1 MDINIDIAKGIII
14 EEVEKAG
21 CKLDR
26 IILFGS
32 RARGDYEEGS
42 DYDFLVVINKDLSRA
57 ERLDLARHI
66 RKRLARH
73 IASDIIIK
81 YAGRLEKEKND
92 KGLLSYYALG
102 EGMLIG

>member
-1 MDINIDIAKGIII
+1 M

-21 CKLDR
+21 WQVCR

-42 DYDFLVVINKDLSRA
+42 DYDFLVIINKDLSRV
-57 ERLDLARHI
+57 EKIDLAWHI
-66 RKRLARH
+66 QKRLAYY

-81 YAGRLEKEKND
+81 HTDRLEKEKND

-102 EGMLIG
+102 EGVLLG